1 MISYSFSYSVILSI
15 GYRTP
20 LPAFVFKLCAKIFSS
35 DSCFTE
41 ANSYRTI
48 TSSERFSQLK
58 LIFNCIENQVNVSYR
73 LLKHQGRTHICLIH
87 LFERIRQ

>member
-15 GYRTP
+15 GFRTP

-58 LIFNCIENQVNVSYR
+58 LIFNCIENQINVSYR
-73 LLKHQGRTHICLIH
+73 FLKHQGRTHICLIH